1 MDRSST
7 APSFP
12 RTHTTVPEPGALS
25 FAPMVDDLTRRLD
38 KPHDVPYYHG
48 RGNGMRFHIMEN
60 AYWDVVW
67 TLEVLAGDG
76 YVAGRIEWAEIGNGR
91 GSEDKGKG

>member
-25 FAPMVDDLTRRLD
+25 FAPVVDDLTRRLD
-38 KPHDVPYYHG
+38 KPHDTLYYRG
-48 RGNGMRFHIMEN
+48 RGNGMSFHIMDN
-60 AYWDVVW
+60 ANCDVMW
-67 TLEVLAGDG
+67 TLAVLAGDG
-76 YVAGRIEWAEIGNGR
+76 HVAGRIE
-91 GSEDKGKG
+91 